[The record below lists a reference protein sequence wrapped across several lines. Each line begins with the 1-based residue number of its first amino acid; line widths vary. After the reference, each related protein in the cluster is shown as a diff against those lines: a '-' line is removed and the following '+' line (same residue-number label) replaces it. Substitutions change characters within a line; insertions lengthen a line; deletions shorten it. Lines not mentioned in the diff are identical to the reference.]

1 VIGKIFDITRP
12 LGATTAAWP
21 GDVAFSRRWTQAH
34 GTVTAAVSCLQFSPH
49 LGTHLDAPLHV
60 DPHGRDVAAV
70 PLSICVGPCEVFGL
84 PGHDRAISEYD
95 LPSGWK
101 PVTPRVLF
109 ATWTWALDAPI
120 PPTFASLAP
129 RFVDF
134 LARSGAIL
142 VGIDTPSVDDPTAV
156 ELPAHRRCVAQS
168 IAILEG
174 LDFSG
179 VIPGAYTLVAAP
191 LRLTGVEASPV
202 RAFLLPATTVAAGAV
217 ERVGPIR
224 APDA

>member
-1 VIGKIFDITRP
+1 MIGKIIDITRP
-12 LGATTAAWP
+12 LGPTTAAWP
-21 GDVAFSRRWTQAH
+21 GDVAFSKRWTQAH
-34 GTVTAAVSCLQFSPH
+34 GTVTGAVSCLQFSPH
-49 LGTHLDAPLHV
+49 LGTHLDAPLHI
-60 DPHGRDVAAV
+60 DPHGRDVAGV
-70 PLSICVGPCEVFGL
+70 PLSVCVGPCEVLGL
-84 PGHDRAISEYD
+84 PGHDRAISEND
-95 LPSGWK
+95 LPSGWS

-109 ATWTWALDAPI
+109 ATWTWAPEAPI

-129 RFVDF
+129 RLVDF
-134 LARSGAIL
+134 LARSGAVL
-142 VGIDTPSVDDPTAV
+142 VGIDTPSVDDPAAV
-156 ELPAHRRCVAQS
+156 DLPAHRRCVSQA
-168 IAILEG
+168 ITILEG

-191 LRLTGVEASPV
+191 LRLPGVEASPV